1 MRTKTS
7 AMALAAALL
16 VAPAVMAQ
24 TTPQPGTGGT
34 PPTTAPGMNPPPATT
49 APGTAAPGSATPRTA
64 APGTAAPGTAAPD
77 MAAPGTTPRGT
88 TAAPGTATPAPR
100 TDTTPTTTTP
110 AAGANSF
117 TEGQAR
123 SRIEGAGYTDVQ
135 NLKKDDQGVWRGQAM
150 RNGARADVGLDFQ
163 GNVVIGN
170 APAAP
175 R

>member
-24 TTPQPGTGGT
+24 TTPQPGTGGNA
-34 PPTTAPGMNPPPATT
+34 PTTAPGMNPPASTT
-49 APGTAAPGSATPRTA
+49 
-64 APGTAAPGTAAPD
+64 APGTAAPGTAAPGTG
-77 MAAPGTTPRGT
+77 AAGTATPGTTTRGATTAPGTT
-88 TAAPGTATPAPR
+88 TAAPR
-100 TDTTPTTTTP
+100 TDATPTTTTP

-135 NLKKDDQGVWRGQAM
+135 NLKKDDHGVWRGQGM
-150 RNGARADVGLDFQ
+150 RNGTRSDVGLDFQ
-163 GNVVIGN
+163 GNVVVGN
-170 APAAP
+170 APAAA